1 MTSPL
6 RLGAAVLGS
15 PINHSLSPALHQ
27 AAYDAIGLVG
37 WRYRAIQCDE
47 AGLLGRLLAL
57 DEEGLAGVSLTMP
70 LKRAVMPL
78 VAATDGVVDLVGAA
92 NTVLFGS
99 EGRWIAANTDVQG
112 FILSLHR
119 AGLRAVRGDVWVLG
133 AGATAC
139 SALAGLAELG
149 VTDAVVVA
157 RRPESVADVRGVA
170 ERCGITLDV
179 RPWSEAAGA
188 VGAELVVACVPAG
201 GTDELAPSLAGTIPR
216 GLWFDVVYVPW
227 PTPAAAVWEAS
238 GGRSI
243 GGLELLVEQA
253 AEQVRLMSGVDAPID
268 VMRAA
273 GELALRLR

>member
-1 MTSPL
+1 MNARL

-15 PINHSLSPALHQ
+15 PISHSLSPALHQ

-37 WRYRAIQCDE
+37 WRYRAIECDE
-47 AGLLGRLLAL
+47 AGLLSRLLAL

-78 VAATDGVVDLVGAA
+78 VAATDGMVDFVGAA

-112 FILSLHR
+112 FILSLYR
-119 AGLRAVRGDVWVLG
+119 AGLRAIRGDVWILG

-139 SALAGLAELG
+139 SAIAGLAELG

-157 RRPESVADVRGVA
+157 RRPGSVFEVQNVA
-170 ERCGITLDV
+170 ARCGITLDILS
-179 RPWSEAAGA
+179 WSEAAGV
-188 VGAELVVACVPAG
+188 VGAELVVSCVPAG
-201 GTDELAPSLAGTIPR
+201 AADDLATAFAGAAPR
-216 GLWFDVVYVPW
+216 GLWFDVVYAPW
-227 PTPAAAVWEAS
+227 PTPAAAAWEAA
-238 GGRSI
+238 GGRSV

-253 AEQVRLMSGVDAPID
+253 GEQVRLMTGVDAPID

-273 GELALRLR
+273 GEVALRLR